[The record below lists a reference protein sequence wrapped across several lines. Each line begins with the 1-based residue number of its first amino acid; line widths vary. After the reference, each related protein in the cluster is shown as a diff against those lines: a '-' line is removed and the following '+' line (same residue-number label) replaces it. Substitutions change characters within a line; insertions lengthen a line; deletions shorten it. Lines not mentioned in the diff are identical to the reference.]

1 MPNKP
6 RIALDAAGGD
16 VGPKV
21 NVPAAVAAAKA
32 GIPVILVGDEAL
44 LKPELDSLG
53 NKGLDIEIVHA
64 SQVVGM
70 DEKPSEA
77 LRRKKDSSI
86 QVACGLVKSGR
97 ASGVVSAGNSGAT
110 VGCGIFTLGR
120 INGVERPA
128 LASLMPTETK
138 PTMLIDVGANVD
150 SKPFH
155 LVQFGIMADVFVRD
169 VMGMSRPTVG
179 LLSIGEEEG
188 KGNAV
193 VKEAYGLFKRTPLN
207 FIGNV
212 EGRDIFTGEVNIVVC
227 DGFVG
232 NVALKLAEGLG
243 KSFGKVLKGEL
254 KRGLISKIGT
264 VLSRRALVRF
274 SRVLDYAEYGGA
286 PLLGLKSI
294 AVVCHGASNVKAM
307 TNAIKM
313 AATFAEKK
321 VHEHLA
327 RELEAHSEI
336 SRFGRQA
343 KA

>member
-1 MPNKP
+1 MPSKP

-16 VGPKV
+16 VGVKV

-32 GIPVILVGDEAL
+32 GIPVTLVGDEAA
-44 LKPELDSLG
+44 LKPELDALG
-53 NKGLDIEIVHA
+53 AWRLGLEIAQA
-64 SQVVGM
+64 SQIVGM
-70 DEKPSEA
+70 HEKPSEA

-86 QVACGLVKSGR
+86 QVACSLVKAGR
-97 ASGVVSAGNSGAT
+97 AAGVVSAGNSGAT

-128 LASLMPTETK
+128 LASLMPTEKK
-138 PTMLIDVGANVD
+138 PTVLIDVGANVD
-150 SKPFH
+150 SKPYH

-169 VMGMSRPTVG
+169 VLGVARPTVG

-193 VKEAYGLFKRTPLN
+193 VKEAYDLFKKTPLN

-212 EGRDIFTGEVNIVVC
+212 EGRDIFTGDVHIVVC

-294 AVVCHGASNVKAM
+294 AVVCHGASNVKAI

-321 VHEHLA
+321 AHEHLA

-336 SRFGRQA
+336 ARFGRQS
-343 KA
+343 KT